1 MKTIKQ
7 LADEI
12 GVSKTAVNKKI
23 DNLGLRNQL
32 SKSENRWFIPESIE
46 NTIKESFTGNHKKET
61 VSDNQSETVSTIIS
75 TFQAQLEAKDKQ
87 IDRLQELL
95 DHEQQLR
102 MVVEQKL
109 LAIQDTQVEPD
120 PVETEEPKRKWWQF
134 FK

>member
-32 SKSENRWFIPESIE
+32 SKIDNRWFIPESIE
-46 NTIKESFTGNHKKET
+46 NTIKNAFSDNPKAQT
-61 VSDNQSETVSTIIS
+61 VTDNQSQTVSALVC
-75 TFQAQLEAKDKQ
+75 TFQQQLEAKDRQ
-87 IDRLQELL
+87 IERLQELL
-95 DHEQQLR
+95 DQEQKLR
-102 MVVEQKL
+102 MVVEQRIQL
-109 LAIQDTQVEPD
+109 LEEKKAD
-120 PVETEEPKRKWWQF
+120 PIDSDPPKKWWQF